1 MTIPNSTDFM
11 VENGVCDFP
20 CTPEE
25 ERRVVSD
32 LTTESEDNLKE
43 GNLYFVISKRWYT
56 SWQKYVEQ
64 PANECS
70 SGKPS
75 EAPRPGPIEN
85 HDIIENGNDT
95 SDPQLRR
102 LLVEGE
108 DYVLVPEEV
117 WKRLVEWYN
126 GGPPIPR
133 KLICQGFYS
142 RSYSVEVY
150 PLCLMLTDGRDESI
164 TAIRLGKQASIRE
177 LYEKV
182 CAMTG
187 VPQEKAHIWD
197 YYGKRK
203 GVFLDP
209 SSNKCLEESSLHM
222 DQDILLE
229 VNGSSSSQYA
239 TSSAGNELALVPLE
253 PSRSRVTIAGGPTL
267 SNGHSTT
274 SKFSLFPR
282 ITSEDDGS
290 VSLNILGKGEKGGLA
305 GLSNLGNTCFMN
317 SALQCLA
324 HTPPIVEYF
333 LQDYSEDLN
342 RDNPLGMSGE
352 LAIAFGELL
361 KKLWSSGRNAVAP
374 RAFKTKLARFAP
386 QFSGYNQHDSQ
397 ELLAF
402 LLDGL
407 HEDLNKVK
415 RKPYIELKD
424 SDSRP
429 DDEVAEELW
438 NYHKARNDSVIVN
451 VCQGQYKST
460 LVCPVCGKISIT
472 FDPFMY
478 LSLPLPS
485 TLTRPMT
492 VTVFYCD
499 GSRLSMPYTV
509 TVPKHGSCR
518 DLITALSTAC
528 CLTDDESLLLAEV
541 YDHKVFRYFET
552 PLESLS
558 VIKDDEHIVAYQF
571 NKMQKG
577 SGKAKLEILH
587 GGQERAVLESV
598 KGKDVKLFGTPF
610 VTYVNAETLSGAD
623 IDAIISGF
631 LSPLHRAQ
639 ASSKIQNGVENG
651 HLPDA
656 AADETSGSISSP
668 DTEIDDASDRELSF
682 RIFLTDERGLNFKP
696 LHSESS
702 VSTGTVTRVLV
713 EWNEGEH
720 AKYDSSYLSDLPEV
734 HKTSFSAKKTRQE
747 AISLFSCLEAFL
759 AEEPLGPDDMWFCP
773 GCKEHRQANK
783 KLDLWKL
790 PDILVFHL
798 KRFTYSR
805 YLKNKIDTFV
815 NFPIHDLDLSKYVK
829 NENGQSYLYELYAVS
844 NHYGGLGG
852 GHYTAYAKLIDEN
865 KWYHFDDSHVSSVN
879 ESEIKNSAAYVLF
892 YRRVR
897 SETKTQSV
905 AETSSTD
912 MD

>member
-1 MTIPNSTDFM
+1 MTIPNSADFM
-11 VENGVCDFP
+11 VDCDFP

-25 ERRVVSD
+25 ERRIVAE

-43 GNLYFVISKRWYT
+43 GNLYFVISKRWYA

-64 PANECS
+64 PTNECS
-70 SGKPS
+70 TREPS
-75 EAPRPGPIEN
+75 QASRPGPIDN
-85 HDIIENGNDT
+85 HDIIESASDT

-102 LLVEGE
+102 LLVEGD
-108 DYVLVPEEV
+108 DYVLVPQEV

-133 KLICQGFYS
+133 KMICQGFYA

-150 PLCLMLTDGRDESI
+150 PLCLMLTDGRDEST

-187 VPQEKAHIWD
+187 VSREKAHIWD
-197 YYGKRK
+197 YFGKK
-203 GVFLDP
+203 KSELLDP
-209 SSNKCLEESSLHM
+209 SSNKSLEESRLSM

-229 VNGSSSSQYA
+229 VDGSSSSQYA
-239 TSSAGNELALVPLE
+239 MSSAGNELALVPLE
-253 PSRSRVTIAGGPTL
+253 PSRSRITIAGGPTL

-274 SKFSLFPR
+274 SKFSLFTR
-282 ITSEDDGS
+282 TTSEDDGCDS
-290 VSLNILGKGEKGGLA
+290 SSILGKGEKGGLA
-305 GLSNLGNTCFMN
+305 GLNNLGNTCFMN

-324 HTPPIVEYF
+324 HTPPIVEFF
-333 LQDYSEDLN
+333 LQDYSDDIN
-342 RDNPLGMSGE
+342 KNNPLGMNGE

-374 RAFKTKLARFAP
+374 RSFKAKLARFAP

-407 HEDLNKVK
+407 HEDLNRVK
-415 RKPYIELKD
+415 QKPYIELKD

-485 TLTRPMT
+485 KLTRPIT

-499 GSRLSMPYTV
+499 GSRLPMPYTV

-518 DLITALSTAC
+518 DLITALGTAC

-541 YDHKVFRYFET
+541 YDHKIFRYFET
-552 PLESLS
+552 PLESLN
-558 VIKDDEHIVAYQF
+558 VIKDDEHIVAYRLKQT
-571 NKMQKG
+571 QKG
-577 SGKAKLEILH
+577 SGKAKLEIVH
-587 GGQERAVLESV
+587 GGQEKAVLESV
-598 KGKDVKLFGTPF
+598 RGRDVKLFGTPF
-610 VTYVNAETLSGAD
+610 VTLVNTEPLCGND
-623 IDAIISGF
+623 IDAVISGF
-631 LSPLHRAQ
+631 LSPLRRVQ
-639 ASSKIQNGVENG
+639 ASSKIHNGRENG
-651 HLPDA
+651 NLPNA
-656 AADETSGSISSP
+656 AADETSESRSSP
-668 DTEIDDASDRELSF
+668 DDTEMDDASDRELSF
-682 RIFLTDERGLNFKP
+682 RIFLTDERGSNFKP
-696 LHSESS
+696 LQPDSS
-702 VSTGTVTRVLV
+702 VNPGTVTRVLV
-713 EWNEGEH
+713 EWNQGEH
-720 AKYDSSYLSDLPEV
+720 EKYDSSYLSDLPEV
-734 HKTSFSAKKTRQE
+734 HKTSFSTKKTRQE

-829 NENGQSYLYELYAVS
+829 NKNGQPYLYELYAIS

-852 GHYTAYAKLIDEN
+852 GHYTAYAKLIDDN
-865 KWYHFDDSHVSSVN
+865 KWYDFDDSRVTPVN

-892 YRRVR
+892 YRRVG
-897 SETKTQSV
+897 SETKTQS
-905 AETSSTD
+905 AETSRTD